1 MSAAKERPVRRPST
15 KAKADD
21 GVPDGVAEALA
32 AASGRF
38 PAEPDAGGAR
48 RPLPARADVAVILD
62 DVRAVLFPEH
72 FGGGPGA
79 GSREVVSARL
89 ARIQRA
95 LREQVWR
102 GLAFTCEHAQS
113 GARGRCAACVA
124 WAAEITRSFLERLP
138 HVRALLESDVRA
150 AYDGDPAATFIDE
163 TLLCYPGVTA
173 IAQHRLAHELYRLG
187 VPLVPRMISEL
198 SRASTGIDI
207 HPGARIGASFFIDHG
222 TGVVIGETCSIGAHV
237 RIYQGVTLGARG
249 FPSDETGIPV
259 KGLPRHPIVEDGVV
273 IYAGATLLGRITIG
287 RNATIGGN
295 VWLTRDVA
303 PGARVTQAQARPP
316 SLTDR

>member
-1 MSAAKERPVRRPST
+1 
-15 KAKADD
+15 
-21 GVPDGVAEALA
+21 
-32 AASGRF
+32 
-38 PAEPDAGGAR
+38 
-48 RPLPARADVAVILD
+48 
-62 DVRAVLFPEH
+62 
-72 FGGGPGA
+72 
-79 GSREVVSARL
+79 
-89 ARIQRA
+89 
-95 LREQVWR
+95 
-102 GLAFTCEHAQS
+102 
-113 GARGRCAACVA
+113 
-124 WAAEITRSFLERLP
+124 
-138 HVRALLESDVRA
+138 
-150 AYDGDPAATFIDE
+150 
-163 TLLCYPGVTA
+163 
-173 IAQHRLAHELYRLG
+173 
-187 VPLVPRMISEL
+187 MISEL

-316 SLTDR
+316 ALAD

>member
-1 MSAAKERPVRRPST
+1 MSAAKERRRRTST

-21 GVPDGVAEALA
+21 GVPRGVAEALC

-38 PAEPDAGGAR
+38 PAAPDAGGAR
-48 RPLPARADVAVILD
+48 RPLPSRADVAAIVE
-62 DVRAVLFPEH
+62 DVGAVLFPEH
-72 FGGGPGA
+72 FGGGPA
-79 GSREVVSARL
+79 AVAREAVSARL

-102 GLAFTCEHAQS
+102 GLAFTCEH
-113 GARGRCAACVA
+113 GPARGRCAACVA
-124 WAAEITRSFLERLP
+124 WAAEIAQTFLERLP

-163 TLLCYPGVTA
+163 TLLCYPGVAA
-173 IAQHRLAHELYRLG
+173 IAQHRLAHELYRQG

-295 VWLTRDVA
+295 VWLTRDDA

-316 SLTDR
+316 ALAD